1 MKKLSIALAAVLAM
15 AGAQAGTVSFS
26 ASKVLTTT
34 NWTDNLS
41 LSQFDA
47 SLGILTGVSFSYSG
61 SVSSNFQLESL
72 DAAPSIVTVNAA
84 GQLMFSGPFSDTLN
98 ILGST
103 TQALSAFDGAI
114 DFGGTSGAIVGPVTG
129 SQGGLFTVAGSLASF
144 IGAGAFNVG
153 IAGTGSSNATGAGNL
168 ITQIST
174 RAGADVTVTYTFD
187 APTQRVPEPSG
198 LALVGLALAVAGLV
212 SRRRKA

>member
-1 MKKLSIALAAVLAM
+1 MKKLSIVLAAILAM

-41 LSQFDA
+41 LNRFDS
-47 SLGILTGVSFSYSG
+47 SLGTLTGVSFSYSG
-61 SVSSNFQLESL
+61 SVSSNFSLESL
-72 DAAPSIVTVNAA
+72 DNAPSIVTVNAA
-84 GQLMFSGPFSDTLN
+84 GQLVFSGPFSDTLN
-98 ILGST
+98 IMGST
-103 TQALSAFDGAI
+103 TQALSAFDGVI

-129 SQGGLFTVAGSLASF
+129 SQGGIFAVVGSLASF

-153 IAGTGSSNATGAGNL
+153 VAGTGLSNASGAGNL

-174 RAGADVTVTYTFD
+174 QAGADVTVTYTFD
-187 APTQRVPEPSG
+187 ALTQQVPEPSG
-198 LALVGLALAVAGLV
+198 LALVGLALAAAGAA